1 MPAEVGPTL
10 LEKKYY
16 EALVIRRRLLYFCM
30 NITKRAINKN
40 TKPRNQQI
48 HRCKLEVY

>member
-1 MPAEVGPTL
+1 MPAEVGLTL

-16 EALVIRRRLLYFCM
+16 EALVMRRILLYFCM
-30 NITKRAINKN
+30 NITKRAINKI
-40 TKPRNQQI
+40 TEPKNQQV